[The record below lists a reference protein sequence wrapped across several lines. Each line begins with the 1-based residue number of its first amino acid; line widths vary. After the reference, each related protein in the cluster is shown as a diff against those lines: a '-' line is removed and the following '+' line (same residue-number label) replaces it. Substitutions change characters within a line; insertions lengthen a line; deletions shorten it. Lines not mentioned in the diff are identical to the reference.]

1 MGVGVEPGP
10 EAGRP
15 AVRRRGAP
23 RAGVAR
29 GDPAAPQ
36 DSPAPGGGRLPC
48 DHGPTRPVRGEEAR
62 VSIQSQAVE
71 TGAVG
76 AAATGGPAP
85 PPRRAPRLL
94 ACLTCLALGAAAAQ
108 GVAGAAAAGAGATGG
123 EAALGADACAAE
135 LAATTQAYARP
146 ARQAARFGAPLA
158 AGERVALVGRSHDG
172 WWAFA
177 PGVAQ
182 AANVGPFRLRWYP
195 PETALRIPDTPACR
209 DLPVVAGPP
218 AGVCFQMAQA
228 AQTLRVAP
236 SEDASVLS
244 TLAPGDWVAIVGGNG
259 AWLELD
265 TAVGS
270 ITNKGHAYL
279 PRAQANV
286 NGPCE
291 AALAPPP

>member
-1 MGVGVEPGP
+1 M
-10 EAGRP
+10 
-15 AVRRRGAP
+15 
-23 RAGVAR
+23 
-29 GDPAAPQ
+29 
-36 DSPAPGGGRLPC
+36 
-48 DHGPTRPVRGEEAR
+48 
-62 VSIQSQAVE
+62 SIQNQAVE

-85 PPRRAPRLL
+85 PPRRTPRLL
-94 ACLTCLALGAAAAQ
+94 AWLTCLALGAAAAQ
-108 GVAGAAAAGAGATGG
+108 GVSGPAAAVGETGG
-123 EAALGADACAAE
+123 EVALGADACAAE

-146 ARQAARFGAPLA
+146 ARQGARFGALLA

-195 PETALRIPDTPACR
+195 PETRLRIPDTPACR
-209 DLPVVAGPP
+209 DLPVVVGPP

-228 AQTLRVAP
+228 AHLLRVEP

-265 TAVGS
+265 TSVGS
-270 ITNKGHAYL
+270 TTDKGHAYL
-279 PRAQANV
+279 PRAEANV

>member
-1 MGVGVEPGP
+1 
-10 EAGRP
+10 
-15 AVRRRGAP
+15 
-23 RAGVAR
+23 
-29 GDPAAPQ
+29 
-36 DSPAPGGGRLPC
+36 
-48 DHGPTRPVRGEEAR
+48 

-71 TGAVG
+71 TGTV
-76 AAATGGPAP
+76 GPAP
-85 PPRRAPRLL
+85 PTRLAARLL
-94 ACLTCLALGAAAAQ
+94 AWLTCLALGAAAAQ
-108 GVAGAAAAGAGATGG
+108 GVAGAAAGAGAAGG
-123 EAALGADACAAE
+123 EADLGTDACAAE

-195 PETALRIPDTPACR
+195 PETGLRMPDTPACR

-218 AGVCFQMAQA
+218 AGVCFQMAQVA
-228 AQTLRVAP
+228 LPLRVAP
-236 SEDASVLS
+236 SEAASVLS
-244 TLAPGDWVAIVGGNG
+244 ILAPGDWVAIVGGNG

-265 TAVGS
+265 TSVGS
-270 ITNKGHAYL
+270 TTNKGHAYL

-291 AALAPPP
+291 AAFAPPP